1 MTKLQFGTLILHR
14 GTTPV
19 PQLQALE
26 LKYFSLGISRDSIGQ
41 KIQAKTLTHLSSSSN
56 HDFAWISRV
65 SSLRFHQRRLSLSSA
80 KMVSFFFPCQIHSPH
95 LTSPHIA
102 LRSRSIVTRRFEF
115 IWDLAFRTRYS
126 DWFSCACFDWGIGNR
141 QPLSLKIKVRLS
153 VSMFDFEV
161 VFGLDL
167 FYPFQVLIFYA
178 DNLYFIRENLLRG
191 RRESSLLTFI
201 PRSHGN
207 YCFIRV
213 ICLVQYV
220 DRNVP
225 FPMHSKRI
233 FFVSVSSIDFVTSI
247 WGSIILGH
255 VWCRDCNLASTVQ
268 GNMWP
273 HVFPRIS

>member
-1 MTKLQFGTLILHR
+1 
-14 GTTPV
+14 
-19 PQLQALE
+19 
-26 LKYFSLGISRDSIGQ
+26 
-41 KIQAKTLTHLSSSSN
+41 
-56 HDFAWISRV
+56 
-65 SSLRFHQRRLSLSSA
+65 
-80 KMVSFFFPCQIHSPH
+80 MVSFFSP
-95 LTSPHIA
+95 LSNSFASPHIA

-167 FYPFQVLIFYA
+167 FYPLQVLIFYA

-191 RRESSLLTFI
+191 QRESSLLTFI

-213 ICLVQYV
+213 ICLVRYV
-220 DRNVP
+220 DRNVT
-225 FPMHSKRI
+225 FSNAFQTNIFRTSK
-233 FFVSVSSIDFVTSI
+233 
-247 WGSIILGH
+247 
-255 VWCRDCNLASTVQ
+255 
-268 GNMWP
+268 
-273 HVFPRIS
+273 